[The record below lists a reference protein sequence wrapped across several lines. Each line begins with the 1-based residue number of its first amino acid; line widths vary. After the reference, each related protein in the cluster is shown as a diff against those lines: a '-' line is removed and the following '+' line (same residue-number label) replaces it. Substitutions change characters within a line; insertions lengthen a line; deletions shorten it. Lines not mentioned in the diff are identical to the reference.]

1 MALIKCPECGHMISD
16 KAVKCPK
23 CGFPIGQETAPA
35 PNHVYPDDYGYDD
48 RTSSS
53 SRKWLFAAIG
63 VLAVAV
69 GVVAFLLLRNG
80 QGQETADT
88 ESEKEKTYALAIP
101 ELGWLNIRESPS
113 TSSKIVG
120 KMRTCVD
127 EAEVLGKE
135 ADWYKIRF
143 DGVVG
148 YINEPF
154 SFVGTKEE
162 VEEYRNT
169 LRMPTYKQVM
179 ALWEWAP
186 RKQEITEEDLS
197 PLADFI
203 PKMKFLKC
211 DIDKE
216 VSASDE
222 YGWDEGNTYSSYWA
236 CYGMNITDV
245 SVYDGW
251 NAHFSTDQPRACG
264 IIVQLDR
271 DSYHTQVNL
280 GAYFKDKAD
289 AEALFQQLKQ
299 NEKWKAENDGGET
312 LYSTSSASTK
322 GIEQKGEWYVICI
335 KGVEQK
341 QERREE
347 ETVRAAADAV
357 ERAVE
362 TSSGNGYRESN
373 YSTNEDL
380 SQNGNSQSGS
390 SYRSYRFSSA
400 DDVIGWLSDKTFYN
414 GSRRLR
420 IRPNGV
426 WLNDFCATSA
436 PVVERFESWKALVR
450 AMAVI
455 GQRVSFFVNPI
466 DGEITD
472 EAGDVFRLR

>member
-35 PNHVYPDDYGYDD
+35 PNHVYPDDYVYDD
-48 RTSSS
+48 RTGSS

-69 GVVAFLLLRNG
+69 GIVAFLLLRNG

-135 ADWYKIRF
+135 ADWYMIRF

-186 RKQEITEEDLS
+186 KKQKIAEEDLS

-211 DIDKE
+211 DIDNE

-271 DSYHTQVNL
+271 DSYQTQVNL

-322 GIEQKGEWYVICI
+322 GIEQKGEWYAICI
-335 KGVEQK
+335 KGVRQK

-347 ETVRAAADAV
+347 ESLGG
-357 ERAVE
+357 
-362 TSSGNGYRESN
+362 TSSRFERTYDDYKESGWRFLLSHLKSPRSAVLISYVGPDQPTMVEFAEKVHLPGLKVAAFSVDAQNSFGAMINSNFMVFYKNSTPMHVEDMQHLKGDFHILRSILVINGYE
-373 YSTNEDL
+373 E
-380 SQNGNSQSGS
+380 
-390 SYRSYRFSSA
+390 
-400 DDVIGWLSDKTFYN
+400 
-414 GSRRLR
+414 
-420 IRPNGV
+420 
-426 WLNDFCATSA
+426 
-436 PVVERFESWKALVR
+436 
-450 AMAVI
+450 
-455 GQRVSFFVNPI
+455 
-466 DGEITD
+466 
-472 EAGDVFRLR
+472 

>member
-23 CGFPIGQETAPA
+23 CGFPIGQETAPSQ
-35 PNHVYPDDYGYDD
+35 NHVYPDDYVYDD
-48 RTSSS
+48 RTGSS
-53 SRKWLFAAIG
+53 SRKWLYAAIG
-63 VLAVAV
+63 ALAIAV
-69 GVVAFLLLRNG
+69 GVIAFLLLKNG
-80 QGQETADT
+80 QGQEVADA
-88 ESEKEKTYALAIP
+88 EPEKEKTYALAIP

-211 DIDKE
+211 DIDNE
-216 VSASDE
+216 VLTTDY
-222 YGWDEGNTYSSYWA
+222 YGLDVSNMYSNYWA

-271 DSYHTQVNL
+271 DSYQTQVSL

-341 QERREE
+341 HERRED
-347 ETVRAAADAV
+347 AAA
-357 ERAVE
+357 RAVE
-362 TSSGNGYRESN
+362 GAAESSSNGYRESN

-380 SQNGNSQSGS
+380 SWLNGNWRYQMQFYGQILEMRVGISGNTIAVFMDGEHYYS
-390 SYRSYRFSSA
+390 GAYYVEGDHLIYNRRNGSA
-400 DDVIGWLSDKTFYN
+400 DYLVIDRAN
-414 GSRRLR
+414 RRLKA
-420 IRPNGV
+420 
-426 WLNDFCATSA
+426 D
-436 PVVERFESWKALVR
+436 EDHYMQRF
-450 AMAVI
+450 
-455 GQRVSFFVNPI
+455 
-466 DGEITD
+466 
-472 EAGDVFRLR
+472 

>member
-1 MALIKCPECGHMISD
+1 MWTIRGYSCG
-16 KAVKCPK
+16 
-23 CGFPIGQETAPA
+23 
-35 PNHVYPDDYGYDD
+35 
-48 RTSSS
+48 
-53 SRKWLFAAIG
+53 
-63 VLAVAV
+63 
-69 GVVAFLLLRNG
+69 
-80 QGQETADT
+80 
-88 ESEKEKTYALAIP
+88 
-101 ELGWLNIRESPS
+101 
-113 TSSKIVG
+113 
-120 KMRTCVD
+120 
-127 EAEVLGKE
+127 
-135 ADWYKIRF
+135 
-143 DGVVG
+143 
-148 YINEPF
+148 
-154 SFVGTKEE
+154 
-162 VEEYRNT
+162 
-169 LRMPTYKQVM
+169 
-179 ALWEWAP
+179 
-186 RKQEITEEDLS
+186 
-197 PLADFI
+197 
-203 PKMKFLKC
+203 
-211 DIDKE
+211 DIDNE

-289 AEALFQQLKQ
+289 AEALFLQLKQ
-299 NEKWKAENDGGET
+299 NEKWKVENDGGET
-312 LYSTSSASTK
+312 VYSTSSSSTK

-341 QERREE
+341 HERREDE
-347 ETVRAAADAV
+347 AA
-357 ERAVE
+357 RAVE
-362 TSSGNGYRESN
+362 EAAESSSNGYRESN

-380 SQNGNSQSGS
+380 SLNGNSQSGS

-450 AMAVI
+450 AMGVI